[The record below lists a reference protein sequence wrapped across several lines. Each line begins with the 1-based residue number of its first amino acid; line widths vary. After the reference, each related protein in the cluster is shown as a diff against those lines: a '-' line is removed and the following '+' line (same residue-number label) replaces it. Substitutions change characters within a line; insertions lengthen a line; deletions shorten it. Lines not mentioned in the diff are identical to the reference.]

1 MFLQVDHNYVT
12 FLSYLLIILMHSL
25 VMLIQILNMYID
37 TLTHTHTPMHVNTIY
52 PREIS
57 ISSLVKSQTVWQSLV
72 QVH

>member
-1 MFLQVDHNYVT
+1 
-12 FLSYLLIILMHSL
+12 MHSL